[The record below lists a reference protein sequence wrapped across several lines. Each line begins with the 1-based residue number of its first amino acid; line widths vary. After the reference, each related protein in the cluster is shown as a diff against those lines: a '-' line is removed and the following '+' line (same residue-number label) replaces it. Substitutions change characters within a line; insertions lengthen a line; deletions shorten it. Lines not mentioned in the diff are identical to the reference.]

1 MSEIKKPLFQI
12 RFKNRSKIIGDEE
25 AKISEL
31 KMMIET
37 EKIFKQPS
45 DWDPSVG
52 NIGV

>member
-1 MSEIKKPLFQI
+1 MCIRDRFQI
-12 RFKNRSKIIGDEE
+12 RFKNRSKITGDGE
-25 AKISEL
+25 ASISEL